1 MGRQLTLPSN
11 RICAAAKI
19 AAVSLYEDE
28 KKPYTAIDVG
38 CDHAKLAIYLVQSGI
53 CSHVTACDIN
63 EGPVNKAKENI
74 SRRTMQ
80 GKKLSEF
87 IDVVCTDGLAGLE
100 NTDAN
105 RIFILGMGGE
115 LIANILNRANFY
127 KLPEKHGKIKFVL
140 QPMTSED
147 KLREYLYKNGFIL
160 WSASMFTFVSCCIL
174 NNNFV
179 GELFLSI
186 ALWSFKAPGLIFTFD
201 LDGCLWFIGM
211 KILFA
216 ILGFLA
222 GVAAFVLALLVGC
235 FVSLFTYP
243 YAIVTNIKH
252 PERTDI

>member
-147 KLREYLYKNGFIL
+147 KLREYLYKNGFRIIDEEMVL
-160 WSASMFTFVSCCIL
+160 DKDRVYAVMSVVFDGVVRQGTDSEYLLGAC
-174 NNNFV
+174 N
-179 GELFLSI
+179 I
-186 ALWSFKAPGLIFTFD
+186 AKNT
-201 LDGCLWFIGM
+201 
-211 KILFA
+211 
-216 ILGFLA
+216 
-222 GVAAFVLALLVGC
+222 
-235 FVSLFTYP
+235 SLFKRQLERRIR
-243 YAIVTNIKH
+243 IVTEALVSREKNGMESCELEKLLEELKKI
-252 PERTDI
+252 EEN